1 MAIAA
6 TLCIA
11 IAPAAASPGSSAAA
25 APARQ
30 TASALPATRAGDATA
45 LQPRAVLL
53 VSRSPEF
60 RLPTRHIK
68 FGASETDSCLKCHG
82 MPNFVVRDSATR
94 ALLHLTVAG
103 PAFRSSAHGKLAC
116 TQCHGDIRAFPHEF
130 KAARPKVSCDADCH
144 ARDAKGRP
152 IRHDRSVADYRVS
165 AHRKGLTGET
175 TDSPDCDYCHGAG
188 DPHAAARG
196 TKTLARPEK
205 LAQCAPCHDDR
216 ERMSRDRVN
225 PDAVASYRRS
235 FHYKASRFG
244 SSRAAVCQDCHT
256 AHRVLAPRDTASTVS
271 AAHLPGTCGQQ
282 DCHKG
287 AKLNFAMSGAN
298 HLALRVRREPL
309 LAAEEAFF
317 VLLGVGILLVLAA
330 GVLFDAQRRLR
341 ARPIPAAAAAHANPG
356 PLIQRMSLAQRIQH
370 GALVASFIAL
380 ALTGIPLRFPD
391 VEPLAALYR
400 ALGGLTVARAVHRAA
415 AAVMI
420 LGGLAHLLYVLVLL
434 ARGRLDARRAW
445 TMLPTRQ
452 DAHDWWETSMYYIGR
467 RATLPAYGRH
477 HFREKLHYFAVL
489 WGVPVMAFSGLV
501 LWFPLTFGNRLPN
514 LAFGMAWIAHSD
526 EALVAVA
533 IVVVWHLYNV
543 HVMPGASQR
552 FMTWIDGK
560 ITREEWVMHHRL
572 EAERAGGEGE
582 PPGPG
587 PQPPRRG

>member
-1 MAIAA
+1 MIGARVSGRRRGLARRVAIAA
-6 TLCIA
+6 SLWVAC
-11 IAPAAASPGSSAAA
+11 APAAAAGA
-25 APARQ
+25 
-30 TASALPATRAGDATA
+30 TAAGDTFA
-45 LQPRAVLL
+45 LRHRAVLL
-53 VSRSPEF
+53 VSVSPDY
-60 RLPTRHIK
+60 RLPTRRIQ

-82 MPNFVVRDSATR
+82 MPNFVVRDSVTR

-103 PAFRSSAHGKLAC
+103 PAFRSSVHGKLAC
-116 TQCHGDIRAFPHEF
+116 TQCHGDIRVYPHEF
-130 KAARPKVSCDADCH
+130 KSARPKVGCDADCH
-144 ARDAKGRP
+144 ARDEKGRP
-152 IRHDRSVADYRVS
+152 IRHDRSVADYRRS
-165 AHRKGLTGET
+165 AHRKGLTGESP
-175 TDSPDCDYCHGAG
+175 DSPDCNYCHGAG
-188 DPHAAARG
+188 DPHAAARA
-196 TKTLARPEK
+196 TKALAPAEK

-244 SSRAAVCQDCHT
+244 SPRTAVCQDCHT
-256 AHRVLAPRDTASTVS
+256 AHLVIAPRDTASTVS
-271 AAHLPGTCGQQ
+271 AAKLPRTCGQQ

-298 HLALRVRREPL
+298 HLTLRVRREPL

-317 VLLGVGILLVLAA
+317 VLLGAVILLVLAA
-330 GVLFDAQRRLR
+330 GVVFDAQRRLR
-341 ARPIPAAAAAHANPG
+341 ARRAPADLPAHANPG

-370 GALVASFIAL
+370 GALVASFVAL

-420 LGGLAHLLYVLVLL
+420 LGGLAHLAYVLALL
-434 ARGRLDARRAW
+434 ARGRFDARLVW
-445 TMLPTRQ
+445 TMLPTRK
-452 DAHDWWETSMYYIGR
+452 DARDWWETSMYYIGR

-501 LWFPLTFGNRLPN
+501 LWFPLYFGNRLPD
-514 LAFGMAWIAHSD
+514 LAIGMAWIAHSD

-572 EAERAGGEGE
+572 EAEGAGAECV
-582 PPGPG
+582 PPAGPG
-587 PQPPRRG
+587 RGA